1 MAMNVAQYMAMNVV
15 IIIYKIL
22 LVSETNVLNK
32 WNLIKL

>member
-22 LVSETNVLNK
+22 LVSETNVFNK
-32 WNLIKL
+32 